1 MTFPDRTA
9 RANVLRLELAHHA
22 WRAES
27 VQLVPDGGRLRE
39 CEVMRGSAG
48 ASWRGAGLE
57 AMVKGW
63 EPARWGLWFTG
74 CVHGVQKVAGITPE
88 EKL

>member
-1 MTFPDRTA
+1 M
-9 RANVLRLELAHHA
+9 
-22 WRAES
+22 
-27 VQLVPDGGRLRE
+27 LRE

-48 ASWRGAGLE
+48 ASWSGAGLE

-63 EPARWGLWFTG
+63 EPAGWGLWFTG
-74 CVHGVQKVAGITPE
+74 CVHVVQKVAGITLE